1 MNGIDRETFLIQNLG
16 LVGDVVNKYAYRV
29 MGHPSIGPEDLR
41 QVGVIGLI
49 KAYDRFDHSRGTR
62 FSTYAVSMIEGE
74 IKKYL
79 RDNADTIRFP
89 RQIKIDFYKIIS
101 FGLIDEEP
109 EVIAEKLDIPLE
121 RVQEALEY
129 YKCKSIESLERE
141 IIEDERSPIYLT
153 DKLGKEVDFDT
164 NLELEFFLNQLDKR
178 TREIVELRLKG
189 QTQIEISQ
197 KLGISQV
204 HVSRI
209 LINLRDKFKKYFG
222 GVDMSLQNLVPNYE
236 KVKQLAIETNLS
248 AEEIH
253 KETGVPVK
261 VAEEYI
267 VAFRGQTITPK
278 KNDKPDYALAKQLA
292 EETDLKPKEI
302 QEKTGVAYATAYSY
316 IKQFRDKKEQLK
328 EKEKVVEVQKDTATT
343 QDTGQTKEPD
353 KEIITHRLDIPEKAK
368 QKPVVESNGFMSMT
382 IKVPLEGAT
391 SQFEG
396 IIQAMRM
403 LGFQE
408 VNITLQSEQKAYKH
422 I

>member
-1 MNGIDRETFLIQNLG
+1 MNGIDRESFITDNIG
-16 LVGDVVNKYAYRV
+16 LVMDIAKRIYPHINKNYLLEFDDVVQ
-29 MGHPSIGPEDLR
+29 IGM
-41 QVGVIGLI
+41 IGLI
-49 KAYDRFDHSRGTR
+49 KAYDEFKPEFGTR
-62 FSTYAVSMIEGE
+62 FSTYAVPVIEGE

-89 RQIKIDFYKIIS
+89 RQIKIDFYKIKS

-178 TREIVELRLKG
+178 TRKIVELRLKG

-197 KLGISQV
+197 KLGISQMQ
-204 HVSRI
+204 VSRI

-222 GVDMSLQNLVPNYE
+222 LVPNYA

-278 KNDKPDYALAKQLA
+278 KDGIFN
-292 EETDLKPKEI
+292 
-302 QEKTGVAYATAYSY
+302 
-316 IKQFRDKKEQLK
+316 F
-328 EKEKVVEVQKDTATT
+328 KV
-343 QDTGQTKEPD
+343 
-353 KEIITHRLDIPEKAK
+353 
-368 QKPVVESNGFMSMT
+368 S
-382 IKVPLEGAT
+382 
-391 SQFEG
+391 
-396 IIQAMRM
+396 
-403 LGFQE
+403 
-408 VNITLQSEQKAYKH
+408 
-422 I
+422 

>member
-1 MNGIDRETFLIQNLG
+1 MNGIDRESFITDNIG
-16 LVGDVVNKYAYRV
+16 LVMDIVKRTYPQINKNYLLEFDDVVQ
-29 MGHPSIGPEDLR
+29 IGT
-41 QVGVIGLI
+41 IGLI
-49 KAYDRFDHSRGTR
+49 KAYDGFKPEFGTR
-62 FSTYAVSMIEGE
+62 FSTYAVPMIEGE

-79 RDNADTIRFP
+79 RDNADTIKFP

-153 DKLGKEVDFDT
+153 DKLGEEVDFDT

-278 KNDKPDYALAKQLA
+278 KDDKPDYALAKQLA
-292 EETDLKPKEI
+292 EETDLKAKEI
-302 QEKTGVAYATAYSY
+302 QHQTGVSYITAYNY
-316 IKQFRDKKEQLK
+316 IKQFRKKKEEPQATENAITLPDN
-328 EKEKVVEVQKDTATT
+328 EVVT
-343 QDTGQTKEPD
+343 QDAEQTKEKISVTIAQRLDMPENVVNEVN
-353 KEIITHRLDIPEKAK
+353 EIIIP
-368 QKPVVESNGFMSMT
+368 SDGFMTMSFK
-382 IKVPLEGAT
+382 ISLEKVTNHLE
-391 SQFEG
+391 S
-396 IIQAMRM
+396 IIHAMRV
-403 LGFQE
+403 LGFKE
-408 VNITLQSEQKAYKH
+408 VNITLQSEQKA
-422 I
+422 

>member
-1 MNGIDRETFLIQNLG
+1 
-16 LVGDVVNKYAYRV
+16 
-29 MGHPSIGPEDLR
+29 
-41 QVGVIGLI
+41 
-49 KAYDRFDHSRGTR
+49 
-62 FSTYAVSMIEGE
+62 
-74 IKKYL
+74 
-79 RDNADTIRFP
+79 
-89 RQIKIDFYKIIS
+89 
-101 FGLIDEEP
+101 
-109 EVIAEKLDIPLE
+109 
-121 RVQEALEY
+121 
-129 YKCKSIESLERE
+129 RE

-153 DKLGKEVDFDT
+153 DKIGTEVDFDT

-248 AEEIH
+248 AEDIH

-278 KNDKPDYALAKQLA
+278 KDDKPDYALAKQLA

-316 IKQFRDKKEQLK
+316 
-328 EKEKVVEVQKDTATT
+328 
-343 QDTGQTKEPD
+343 
-353 KEIITHRLDIPEKAK
+353 
-368 QKPVVESNGFMSMT
+368 
-382 IKVPLEGAT
+382 
-391 SQFEG
+391 
-396 IIQAMRM
+396 
-403 LGFQE
+403 
-408 VNITLQSEQKAYKH
+408 
-422 I
+422 